1 MHSFQIVI
9 LFKLYY
15 WWIHLKTHLTFQ
27 VQCHSSCIWPNGK
40 RQNLHNGHG
49 FRALW
54 SSFIQYAFK
63 WGRTNWNHSPS
74 SSSIIQGKFKN
85 ALRKFFQS
93 LYKNSKQNLNNPT
106 WIMLTIFIS
115 QGIATRQ
122 EQAKEVGAPPPEF
135 KVTAQ
140 FLELYN
146 EDIIDL
152 FDQSTSSHNKMT
164 NSSIHVGGV
173 GKRSSSATTGGI
185 RIHEDVNGNIYT
197 VNIFWNFRNNVAWLE
212 LSSVSFSNL
221 FFINC
226 LKHYYL
232 TLLS

>member
-1 MHSFQIVI
+1 M
-9 LFKLYY
+9 Y
-15 WWIHLKTHLTFQ
+15 
-27 VQCHSSCIWPNGK
+27 
-40 RQNLHNGHG
+40 
-49 FRALW
+49 
-54 SSFIQYAFK
+54 
-63 WGRTNWNHSPS
+63 
-74 SSSIIQGKFKN
+74 
-85 ALRKFFQS
+85 S
-93 LYKNSKQNLNNPT
+93 LYILKSQQSNLNNK
-106 WIMLTIFIS
+106 TIFIS

-197 VNIFWNFRNNVAWLE
+197 VNIF
-212 LSSVSFSNL
+212 
-221 FFINC
+221 
-226 LKHYYL
+226 
-232 TLLS
+232 